1 MQALFIL
8 GLAVLTSLGTF
19 FFAIVWLRL
28 PAGQLRTAFGKMLES
43 VGTTLVLLTINLAVA
58 TTVVLV
64 VRGLTGTFVSV
75 YISDD
80 VTLVG
85 LAILQSLTL
94 QWWRES
100 SRNVR

>member
-1 MQALFIL
+1 
-8 GLAVLTSLGTF
+8 
-19 FFAIVWLRL
+19 
-28 PAGQLRTAFGKMLES
+28 MLES

-85 LAILQSLTL
+85 LAILQSLTP